1 MNELEYKRAS
11 SDSEL
16 NGILDLQKANLP
28 EFLSTEEL
36 RSQGFLTV
44 KHSFTN
50 LQKLND
56 NRTCNYL

>member
-1 MNELEYKRAS
+1 MS
-11 SDSEL
+11 L
-16 NGILDLQKANLP
+16 NIKECRQIQIYMGILDLQKANLP
-28 EFLSTEEL
+28 EFLSSEEM

-56 NRTCNYL
+56 NRTRNYL